1 MNRIAV
7 LSLCL
12 VALASC
18 GDRSIGDVGGSLANR
33 SAAERACVQQAQAQ
47 GLDVRVVTQSRP
59 VSGSGGIV
67 VGRDVVLTVQQGGE
81 VYDVRCNYS
90 NESTEARIMT
100 L

>member
-18 GDRSIGDVGGSLANR
+18 GDRSIGDIGGSLANR
-33 SAAERACVQQAQAQ
+33 SAAERACVQEAQDQ
-47 GLDVRVVTQSRP
+47 GLDMRVVAESRP
-59 VSGSGGIV
+59 VSGDGGIV
-67 VGRDVVLTVQQGGE
+67 VGRDVVLTVQSGGE
-81 VYDVRCNYS
+81 VYDVRCNYT
-90 NESTEARIMT
+90 NATGEARIMT